1 MRVHRPWLGR
11 GLRWLL
17 VAAGLVGLFLGYLRM
32 SRAQAANS
40 DGASNALQAWDI
52 LHGNLLLHG
61 WTVSDVSFY
70 TTELPQYALIELLH
84 GLHSDVIHVAA
95 AMTYALLV
103 FAAAMLARGR
113 ARGVAGLV
121 RAGLAVAI
129 MLVPQP
135 GIGYLTLLNSPDHTG
150 TGLPVLVTWFVLERG
165 LTRPDGS
172 ERVVPARWLPYAVAV
187 LLGWVAVGDSLVLA
201 TAILPLLAVAALRV
215 VRRGAFPDPRPETL
229 VSRLVQRLHGPY
241 PRLFVA
247 GLASAVLMQVILLVV
262 RLAGGFSVHA
272 VPIQLAEFDRLGNNA
287 RIAMVGLAVDFGAY
301 LPFLSGTGAYAVAAL
316 HIVAMIGVGVATV
329 LVVVRALR
337 AFFARPRPGN
347 ERPAGDPVSQLLALG
362 IIANLAAFLV
372 STLPFDRLSARQV
385 VSVLPLGAALAG
397 RVYGPR
403 ITAGLRATRRYVPV
417 LVAVLLALGTVFGV
431 QAEQA
436 RPAAAA
442 NQNIA
447 GWLHAQHF
455 TYGLGGYWNA
465 NVITLTTGGRVR
477 VAPLSAG
484 AERRGVLF
492 GYRWESRAD
501 WYDPARHD
509 ARFIVVDL
517 EDPAYGRLDVAL
529 SQFGRPIRE
538 QDFGRFAVLVYGHNL
553 LVGLPALCGGGRSAP
568 SMAECP

>member
-1 MRVHRPWLGR
+1 MRAHRPWLGR
-11 GLRWLL
+11 GLRWLGI
-17 VAAGLVGLFLGYLRM
+17 AAGLIGLFLGYLCM
-32 SRAQAANS
+32 SRAQATNS

-61 WTVSDVSFY
+61 WTLSDVSFY
-70 TTELPQYALIELLH
+70 TTELPQYALIEAVY
-84 GLHSDVIHVAA
+84 GLHADVVHVAA

-103 FAAAMLARGR
+103 FAVAMLARGR
-113 ARGVAGLV
+113 ARGMAGLV

-150 TGLPVLVTWFVLERG
+150 TGLPVVLTWIVLERG

-172 ERVVPARWLPYAVAV
+172 NRAVPARWLPYAVAV

-201 TAILPLLAVAALRV
+201 TAVLPLLAVAALRV
-215 VRRGAFPDPRPETL
+215 ARPEASPDAL
-229 VSRLVQRLHGPY
+229 PGAVSGLRQRLGTPYARLV
-241 PRLFVA
+241 VA
-247 GLASAVLMQVILLVV
+247 GLASVVLMQVILLVV
-262 RLAGGFSVHA
+262 RVAGGFSVHA
-272 VPIQLAEFDRLGNNA
+272 VPVQFAEFDRLGRNA
-287 RIAMVGLAVDFGAY
+287 WIALVGLAVDFGAY
-301 LPFLSGTGAYAVAAL
+301 LPFISGPDAYAVAVL
-316 HIVAMIGVGVATV
+316 HIVGMIGVGVATA
-329 LVVVRALR
+329 LVVVRAVR
-337 AFFARPRPGN
+337 ALATRSP
-347 ERPAGDPVSQLLALG
+347 RPAGDPVSQLLAFG

-403 ITAGLRATRRYVPV
+403 ITAGLRSARRYLPV
-417 LVAVLLALGTVFGV
+417 LVAVLLGLGTAFGV
-431 QAEQA
+431 QAAQA
-436 RPAAAA
+436 HPVLAT

-447 GWLHAQHF
+447 QWLEAQHL

-465 NVITLTTGGRVR
+465 NVITLATSGRIR
-477 VAPLSAG
+477 VVPLSAG

-492 GYRWESRAD
+492 AYRWESRAD
-501 WYDPARHD
+501 WFDPARHD

-517 EDPAYGRLDVAL
+517 NDPAYGTLPVAVG
-529 SQFGRPIRE
+529 QFGPPIG
-538 QDFGRFAVLVYGHNL
+538 QQNFGRYSVLIYDHNL
-553 LVGLPALCGGGRSAP
+553 LVGLPALCGGGHSAP